1 MDEVKRTLREVEDDD
16 MDLSPSFPKRRF
28 TEIKLRVCRRYL
40 HRERRGT
47 NGFLKFAFN
56 VVAMDDAA
64 GTDFSTYKEIG
75 IELVSPRTGI
85 KYYKPVANSSSK
97 LVVGMCFDSIDEALE
112 FYKQYARSSAFSIRR
127 HTGYKFGGD
136 LKLKYDVET
145 SLNKMEFLPNF
156 TCHYTIKE
164 DGRYEMVFVPFTCI
178 DNHNRNVTVG
188 VALLVVVT
196 DQDVAMKMA
205 IKDVLPR
212 SRHRLCMWHIW
223 DKITSK
229 VGANLCGTT
238 DFKKRLGRIV
248 WDDSIF
254 PGEFERQWPIIL
266 SDFNLSEHEWLG
278 DIYNIRHDWIP
289 ACYKDEKLSGL
300 MRTTSRCKSENHFFK
315 KFCNRKSN
323 LVEFLSHFDSAI
335 EVQRYDHRKNDHD
348 TRYTDA
354 QLWSTFHLERQAA
367 QIYTRTIFLDQQLEI
382 DYAINNCLAMSTSK
396 VDDFVLVEI
405 KDFLQPCTSYFK
417 VMFREQ
423 DLTISCNCNRFEQ
436 FGLLCQ
442 HSFYVLRIFE
452 IREFPKKYICRR

>member
-1 MDEVKRTLREVEDDD
+1 
-16 MDLSPSFPKRRF
+16 
-28 TEIKLRVCRRYL
+28 
-40 HRERRGT
+40 
-47 NGFLKFAFN
+47 
-56 VVAMDDAA
+56 MDDAA
-64 GTDFSTYKEIG
+64 GTDFSTYKETG
-75 IELVSPRTGI
+75 IELVSPSTGI

-97 LVVGMCFDSIDEALE
+97 PVVGMCFDSVDEAFE
-112 FYKQYARSSAFSIRR
+112 FYKQYARSS
-127 HTGYKFGGD
+127 D
-136 LKLKYDVET
+136 MMLKRL
-145 SLNKMEFLPNF
+145 LNKMEFLPNF

-188 VALLVVVT
+188 AALLGNETADSYRWLLLTFLSTFGAPPQVVVT
-196 DQDVAMKMA
+196 DQDAAMKRA

-248 WDDSIF
+248 WDDSI
-254 PGEFERQWPIIL
+254 PIDEFERQWPIIL

-289 ACYKDEKLSGL
+289 AYYKDEKLSGL
-300 MRTTSRCKSENHFFK
+300 MRTTSRCESENHFFK

-323 LVEFLSHFDSAI
+323 LVEFLSHFDSAM

-382 DYAINNCLAMSTSK
+382 DYAINNCVAMSTSK
-396 VDDFVLVEI
+396 VDDFVLVEV

-436 FGLLCQ
+436 FGLLCR

-452 IREFPKKYICRR
+452 IREFPKKYICRRWTREVVPNSPLKSSNTMDAVIRVGLIMKLLFVNVGFQMIIS